1 MARRRDDPG
10 AAPLHSP
17 HRIRLAGAWR
27 RIARSCGS
35 RFVCTAKCW
44 SPCTN
49 GRRDRHDGPGGY
61 DSGRARPHGT
71 RLVRGPRDNC
81 HLHPGQFCP
90 IVRVAIAVG
99 GTWTTPLLIAS
110 ASLWIGAFV
119 LFITYYE

>member
-17 HRIRLAGAWR
+17 HRIRFAGAWR

-35 RFVCTAKCW
+35 RFICTAKRW
-44 SPCTN
+44 SPCTD
-49 GRRDRHDGPGGY
+49 GRRDRHDGAGGY
-61 DSGRARPHGT
+61 DSVARGHTARALSADRGT
-71 RLVRGPRDNC
+71 IVIYILVN
-81 HLHPGQFCP
+81 FAA

-110 ASLWIGAFV
+110 ASLWIGA
-119 LFITYYE
+119 LC